1 MKVGDLVR
9 LSAYGKQR
17 KRAIWIDR
25 DDVGII
31 VRVRSWGSSGEDY
44 RVKWVRSD
52 YNERRGTAGYG
63 SYWNW
68 EEYNQRKDLMYAK

>member
-9 LSAYGKQR
+9 LSAYGKKR
-17 KRAIWIDR
+17 KRADWIDK

-31 VRVRSWGSSGEDY
+31 IKVRPWGFSGEDY

-52 YNERRGTAGYG
+52 YDERRSSAGYG

-68 EEYNQRKDLMYAK
+68 EEYNSRKDLMYAK